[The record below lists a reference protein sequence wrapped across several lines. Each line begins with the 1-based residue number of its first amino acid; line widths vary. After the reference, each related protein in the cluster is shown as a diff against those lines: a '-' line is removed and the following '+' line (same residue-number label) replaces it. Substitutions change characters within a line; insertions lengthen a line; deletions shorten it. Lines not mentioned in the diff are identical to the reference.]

1 MNLDTLENRL
11 HALLKRLPQHH
22 QAPQHPQFVGNS
34 APVGT
39 MIPTPGMQQ
48 NSNSNMMVSSAMDPS
63 VISSGGASMPST
75 GRLMSTPNASF
86 SSMRG
91 GALHAAEGN

>member
-1 MNLDTLENRL
+1 MNLDTLESRL

-22 QAPQHPQFVGNS
+22 QAPQHSQFVGNS
-34 APVGT
+34 TPVGT

-48 NSNSNMMVSSAMDPS
+48 NSHSSMMVSSAMDPPA
-63 VISSGGASMPST
+63 ISGGASMPST
-75 GRLMSTPNASF
+75 GRLMSTPNGSF
-86 SSMRG
+86 SSMHG